1 MVDVNLGQTAATT
14 LRNRS
19 DEVADSVTNN
29 NAFLAWQKAKGKIE
43 TRTGGR
49 TYVEPVIY
57 AENDTTKFYDG
68 GMESF
73 SIAPQNVIDASE
85 WDRKFQAGFLYFTES
100 ERQSNR
106 GEAAAIRLIDTKMDV
121 LKATLANDFSTA
133 LYNDGTTAK
142 EITGLQAIVA
152 DLPTSGTVGGI
163 DAGTYTWWR
172 NKYKTG
178 TAATSSNIDT
188 LLRDIWLSTIRGA
201 DRPDLIVAGN
211 DMFTYLHDFYAFNQR
226 FMDWDKADAIQ
237 FEGLRYQ
244 SATVL
249 FDPTC
254 NTKRMYGL
262 QTSVLTLVYDPG
274 RRWAAGSHR
283 EIDNATYEVV
293 PVLWSGALVTR
304 RRESHFVIN
313 GTAP

>member
-29 NAFLAWQKAKGKIE
+29 NALLAWLKAKGKIE

-49 TYVEPVIY
+49 TYVEPIIY
-57 AENDTTKFYDG
+57 VESDTTKFYDG

-73 SIAPQNVIDASE
+73 SIAPQNIVDASE
-85 WDRKFQAGFLYFTES
+85 WDRKFQAGFIYFTES

-106 GEAAAIRLIDTKMDV
+106 GEHAAVRLIDTKMDV

-133 LYNDGTTAK
+133 IYNDGTTAK
-142 EITGLQAIVA
+142 EITGLQAIIA

-163 DAGTYTWWR
+163 DAGTYSWWR
-172 NKYKTG
+172 NQYVST
-178 TAATSSNIDT
+178 TLSSSNVDT
-188 LLRDIWLSTIRGA
+188 LLRTQWLNTIRGS
-201 DRPDLIVAGN
+201 DKPDLIIAGN
-211 DMFTYLHDFYAFNQR
+211 SAFSLLHEYYAANQR
-226 FMDWDKADAIQ
+226 FMDWDKADEIA
-237 FEGLRYQ
+237 FEGVRYQ

-254 NTKRMYGL
+254 TSTSFYGI
-262 QTSVLTLVYDPG
+262 QSSDLTLVCDPG
-274 RRWAAGSHR
+274 RKWSAGSHR
-283 EIDNATYEVV
+283 EIQNATYEVV
-293 PVLWSGALVTR
+293 PVLWSGALVCR
-304 RRESHFVIN
+304 RRQSHFTID
-313 GTAP
+313 GA